1 MQNKY
6 FTTPIY
12 YVNDKPHIGHAY
24 TSLAVD
30 ILKRFYLSRDINSF
44 FLTGTDEHGQKV
56 EKAALDKGIDP
67 LKFTDGVSQN
77 FRDLSGILNLSN
89 DDFIRTTEDRHKKSV
104 QNLWKVLLEKDEIY
118 LSKYSGWYSVR
129 DEAFVAENEI
139 VEKDGKKYN
148 GFGSELTWV
157 EEESYFFR
165 LSKWQDRLIKFYKD
179 NPNFIVPKSRS
190 NEVIKFVE
198 SGLKDLSVSR
208 TTFKWG
214 IDVPNDSNH
223 IVYVWLDAL
232 TNYISA
238 LEYPNTSSD
247 LYNKYW
253 PGIHVVG
260 KDIIRFHAIF
270 WPAFLMAADLEPP
283 KQIVA
288 HGWWTNEGQKI
299 SKSIGNVIDPMD
311 LIDSYGLD
319 AVRYFLFREV
329 PFGNDGDFS
338 RVAIK
343 NRINGELANNYGN
356 LIQRILSFICK
367 NLDQN
372 IDLTKENFDFE
383 ILKKINSSENDLFK
397 KIENYKFDEYLKI
410 LFSYMNELNNYV
422 DKTAPWALKKT
433 DPEEMKRVLANICLC
448 IIRVTQY
455 ICPFMP
461 IKSKE
466 VFDLF
471 ENLKSINLFKFNNF
485 DQIKNIESLKINKPN
500 PLFTKIE

>member
-1 MQNKY
+1 MSNNY

-24 TSLAVD
+24 TSIAVD
-30 ILKRFYLSRDINSF
+30 ILKRFYDCRGLDSY

-56 EKAALDKGIDP
+56 ERAAQEKNIDP
-67 LKFTDGVSQN
+67 QKFTDMVSEN
-77 FRDLSGILNLSN
+77 FKDLSNLLNLSN
-89 DDFIRTTEDRHKKSV
+89 DDFIRTTEERHKKSV
-104 QNLWKVLLEKDEIY
+104 QNLWRVLLEKDEIY

-129 DEAFVAENEI
+129 DEAFVADNEI
-139 VEKDGKKYN
+139 VEKNGKKYN
-148 GFGSELTWV
+148 SFGSELSWV

-165 LSKWQDRLIKFYKD
+165 LSKWQDKLLDFYKN

-214 IDVPNDSNH
+214 IDVPTDEKH

-238 LEYPNTSSD
+238 LDYPNKNSD
-247 LYNKYW
+247 LYKKYW

-270 WPAFLMAADLEPP
+270 WPAFLMAAELDPP

-299 SKSIGNVIDPMD
+299 SKSLGNVIDPKE
-311 LIDSYGLD
+311 LIDEYGLD
-319 AVRYFLFREV
+319 SVRYFLFREV

-338 RVAIK
+338 KVAIK

-367 NLDQN
+367 NLEQN
-372 IDLTKENFDFE
+372 IDLTKDNFNFK
-383 ILKKINSSENDLFK
+383 ILKQINDSEKELFEYM
-397 KIENYKFDEYLKI
+397 ENYKYDEYLKK
-410 LFSYMNELNNYV
+410 LFLFMNDLNNYV
-422 DKTAPWALKKT
+422 DKSAPWVLKKT
-433 DPEEMKRVLANICLC
+433 DPEQMKKVLANICLC
-448 IIRVTQY
+448 IIRVSQY
-455 ICPFMP
+455 LVPFMP
-461 IKSKE
+461 SKTSE
-466 VFDLF
+466 VFNLF
-471 ENLKSINLFKFNNF
+471 ENTNNIKLDIFDNFEKLINLKF
-485 DQIKNIESLKINKPN
+485 LKIRQPE

>member
-24 TSLAVD
+24 TSIAVD
-30 ILKRFYLSRDINSF
+30 ILKRFYNSRKIDSF

-56 EKAALDKGIDP
+56 EKAAIDKGIDP
-67 LKFTDGVSQN
+67 LQFTDNVSQN
-77 FRDLSGILNLSN
+77 FRDLSQLLNLSN
-89 DDFIRTTEDRHKKSV
+89 DDFIRTTEQRHKKSA
-104 QNLWKVLLEKDEIY
+104 QNLWKVLLEKDQIY

-129 DEAFVAENEI
+129 DEAFVADNEI
-139 VEKDGKKYN
+139 IEKDGKKYN
-148 GFGSELTWV
+148 GFGSELSWV

-165 LSKWQDRLIKFYKD
+165 LSKWQDRLLNFYKE
-179 NPNFIVPKSRS
+179 NPNFIVPKSRA
-190 NEVIKFVE
+190 NEVKKFVE

-214 IDVPNDSNH
+214 IGVPNDENH
-223 IVYVWLDAL
+223 IIYVWLDAL

-238 LEYPNTSSD
+238 LGYPETKSD
-247 LYNKYW
+247 LYEKYW

-270 WPAFLMAADLEPP
+270 WPAFLMAADLKPP

-299 SKSIGNVIDPMD
+299 SKSIGNVIDPKE
-311 LIDSYGLD
+311 LIDIYGLD

-338 RVAIK
+338 KIAIK

-367 NLDQN
+367 NLEQN
-372 IDLTKENFDFE
+372 IEITTENFNFD
-383 ILKKINSSENDLFK
+383 ILKRINNSEKDLFTLMD
-397 KIENYKFDEYLKI
+397 NYKFDEYLKV
-410 LFSYMNELNNYV
+410 LFSYMSDLNNYV
-422 DKTAPWALKKT
+422 DKTAPWALKKINP
-433 DPEEMKRVLANICLC
+433 DEMKKVLANISLC

-455 ICPFMP
+455 LSPFMP
-461 IKSKE
+461 LKSKK
-466 VFDLF
+466 VFGLFDNLDGIDLF
-471 ENLKSINLFKFNNF
+471 QFENFE
-485 DQIKNIESLKINKPN
+485 QIKALNYLKINKPD

>member
-1 MQNKY
+1 MLNKY

-24 TSLAVD
+24 TSIAVD
-30 ILKRFYLSRDINSF
+30 ILKRFYESRNIESY

-56 EKAALDKGIDP
+56 EKAALDKGLDP
-67 LKFTDGVSQN
+67 QKFTDSVSEN
-77 FRDLSGILNLSN
+77 FRQLSNILNLSN
-89 DDFIRTTEDRHKKSV
+89 DDFIRTTELRHKKSV
-104 QNLWKVLLEKDEIY
+104 QNLWNILLDKEEIY

-129 DEAFVAENEI
+129 DEAFVADNEI
-139 VEKDGKKYN
+139 IEKDGKKYN
-148 GFGSELTWV
+148 GFGSELNWV

-165 LSKWQDRLIKFYKD
+165 LSKWQDKLIQFYKN
-179 NPNFIVPKSRS
+179 NPNFIVPKSRA

-214 IDVPNDSNH
+214 IDVPNDKNH

-238 LEYPNTSSD
+238 LGYPDENND
-247 LYNKYW
+247 LYKKYW

-299 SKSIGNVIDPMD
+299 SKSLGNVIDPD
-311 LIDSYGLD
+311 ELIDTYGLD
-319 AVRYFLFREV
+319 SVRYFLFREV

-338 RVAIK
+338 KLAIK

-367 NLDQN
+367 NLDYS
-372 IDLTKENFDFE
+372 IDLTSKNFDFE
-383 ILKKINSSENDLFK
+383 ILNNINSSEKELFAL
-397 KIENYKFDEYLKI
+397 IENYKFDEYLKK
-410 LFSYMNELNNYV
+410 LFSFMSDLNNYV

-433 DPEEMKRVLANICLC
+433 NPEEMRVVLANICLC
-448 IIRVTQY
+448 IIRVTQFLS
-455 ICPFMP
+455 PFMP
-461 IKSKE
+461 IKSRE
-466 VFDLF
+466 VFSLF
-471 ENLKSINLFKFNNF
+471 NNLGEIDLFKFNNF
-485 DQIKNIESLKINKPN
+485 KIIKDFKSLAINQPS
-500 PLFTKIE
+500 PLFGKIE

>member
-24 TSLAVD
+24 TSIAVD
-30 ILKRFYLSRDINSF
+30 VLKRFYDSKNIKNY

-67 LKFTDGVSQN
+67 QKFTDSVSQN
-77 FRDLSGILNLSN
+77 FRQLSDKLNLSN
-89 DDFIRTTEDRHKKSV
+89 DDFIRTTELRHKKSV
-104 QNLWKVLLEKDEIY
+104 QNLWNVLLEKDEIY

-129 DEAFVAENEI
+129 DEAFVADNEI
-139 VEKDGKKYN
+139 IEKDGKKYN
-148 GFGSELTWV
+148 GFGSELSWV

-165 LSKWQDRLIKFYKD
+165 LSKWQDRLLQFYKD
-179 NPNFIVPKSRS
+179 NPNFIVPKSRA
-190 NEVIKFVE
+190 NEVIRFVE

-214 IDVPNDSNH
+214 IDVPNDKNH
-223 IVYVWLDAL
+223 IIYVWLDAL

-238 LEYPNTSSD
+238 LGYPDKNAN
-247 LYNKYW
+247 LFKQYW

-270 WPAFLMAADLEPP
+270 WPAFLMSADLEPP

-299 SKSIGNVIDPMD
+299 SKSLGNVIDPEE
-311 LIDSYGLD
+311 LIQDYGLD

-338 RVAIK
+338 KLAIK

-367 NLDQN
+367 NLN
-372 IDLTKENFDFE
+372 YTIELTDKNFDFE
-383 ILKKINSSENDLFK
+383 ILKKINLSEDELFK
-397 KIENYKFDEYLKI
+397 FIEDYKFDEYLKK
-410 LFSYMNELNNYV
+410 LFLFMNDLNNYV
-422 DKTAPWALKKT
+422 DKSAPWTLKKT
-433 DPEEMKRVLANICLC
+433 NPEEMKIVLSNICLC
-448 IIRVTQY
+448 IIRITQF
-455 ICPFMP
+455 ISPFMP
-461 IKSKE
+461 LKSKE
-466 VFDLF
+466 IFDLF
-471 ENLKSINLFKFNNF
+471 ENIKDIDLFKFNNF
-485 DQIKNIESLKINKPN
+485 EKLKDLKNFIINQPK

>member
-1 MQNKY
+1 MSNKY

-24 TSLAVD
+24 TSIAVD
-30 ILKRFYLSRDINSF
+30 ILKRFYKCRGLNSY

-56 EKAALDKGIDP
+56 EKAALEKNIDP
-67 LKFTDGVSQN
+67 QQFTDTVSEN
-77 FRDLSGILNLSN
+77 FRDLSSLLNLSN
-89 DDFIRTTEDRHKKSV
+89 DDFIRTTEERHKKSV
-104 QNLWKVLLEKDEIY
+104 QNLWKVLLEKNEIY

-129 DEAFVAENEI
+129 DEAFVADNEI
-139 VEKDGKKYN
+139 IEKDGKKYN
-148 GFGSELTWV
+148 GFGSELSWV

-165 LSKWQDRLIKFYKD
+165 LSKWQNKLLDFYKN
-179 NPNFIVPKSRS
+179 NPDFIVPKSRS

-214 IDVPNDSNH
+214 IDVPTDEKH

-238 LEYPNTSSD
+238 LEYPNKDSE
-247 LYNKYW
+247 LYQKYW

-270 WPAFLMAADLEPP
+270 WPAFLMAADLDPP

-299 SKSIGNVIDPMD
+299 SKSLGNVIDPKE
-311 LIDSYGLD
+311 LIDIYGLD
-319 AVRYFLFREV
+319 SVRYFLFREV

-338 RVAIK
+338 KVAIK

-356 LIQRILSFICK
+356 LIQRILSFIYK

-372 IDLTKENFDFE
+372 IDLTKDNFDFD
-383 ILKKINSSENDLFK
+383 ILKKINESEKRLFEFM
-397 KIENYKFDEYLKI
+397 ENYKYDEYLKT
-410 LFSYMNELNNYV
+410 LFLFMNDLNNYV
-422 DKTAPWALKKT
+422 DKSAPWVLKKT

-448 IIRVTQY
+448 IIRVSQFLV
-455 ICPFMP
+455 PFMP
-461 IKSKE
+461 SKTSE
-466 VFDLF
+466 VFSLF
-471 ENLKSINLFKFNNF
+471 ENTNNIDLNTFDNFKEIINLKF
-485 DQIKNIESLKINKPN
+485 LKILKPE
-500 PLFTKIE
+500 PLFIKIE